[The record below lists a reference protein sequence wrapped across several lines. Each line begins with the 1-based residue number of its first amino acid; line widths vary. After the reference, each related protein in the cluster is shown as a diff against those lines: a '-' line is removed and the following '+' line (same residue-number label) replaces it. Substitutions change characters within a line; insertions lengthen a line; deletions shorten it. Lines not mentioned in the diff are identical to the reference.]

1 MVTLLTL
8 VTLVPYASV
17 MISYIFSFHSGKFA
31 VLPTHDGLASD
42 KLVPAV
48 VLAIHYIQVAWKL
61 YAVALACMP
70 VVMWQVSQLGNSEL
84 GFYFQVFQVLS
95 LLLLSLYIQSEVVVE
110 IYMLCG
116 VVVALDG
123 CLPV

>member
-1 MVTLLTL
+1 
-8 VTLVPYASV
+8 

-31 VLPTHDGLASD
+31 VLPTHGLASD
-42 KLVPAV
+42 KLIPAV

-61 YAVALACMP
+61 YA